1 MLKKANFS
9 YFIVLK
15 TKKSIENSMVNIIFR
30 NYKEG
35 DEKQLADLFNHAF
48 KRSVVIRTPD
58 GWLWRYVRS
67 PGFEP
72 KMCQIA
78 EDIDKKKIVG
88 TILVNLIE
96 IRPFGQK
103 KYIIADINDVS
114 THPDYT
120 KRGIA
125 TQLMENSVKYMN
137 EKGCDF
143 SMLSTGLKGFARSK
157 IYQKFGY
164 FDIEKEY
171 YFVQIPNVI
180 QLIRDFFGFAFFF
193 PILFILSYL
202 PRILNRLRIKF
213 KNFLKDFSYQIN
225 YNTNHYEYMS
235 AINRISPNNYE
246 GFPGYDHLKFNWAR
260 IKVPKNHNKPTYI
273 IVKKKN
279 KIVGGAVITH
289 QYVKAIRSK
298 LKLRLGI
305 IHEIFLDEGLFNN
318 SHKIYFAYIYLI
330 DKIIEAAMQRH
341 LGALLYTSSLNADYL
356 NKAFKGM
363 SFFRIQNDVVMVKEL
378 KKNLKFPKLKKPLFI
393 PTYLT
398 LGVV

>member
-1 MLKKANFS
+1 
-9 YFIVLK
+9 
-15 TKKSIENSMVNIIFR
+15 MVNIIFR
-30 NYKEG
+30 HYREG
-35 DEKQLADLFNHAF
+35 DEKQLADLFNRTF
-48 KRSVVIRTPD
+48 KRSVVIRTST
-58 GWLWRYVRS
+58 GWHWRYVRS

-78 EDIDKKKIVG
+78 EDVDKKNIVG

-96 IRPFGQK
+96 TRPLDK
-103 KYIIADINDVS
+103 KEYLIGDINDVS

-120 KRGIA
+120 KKGIA
-125 TQLMENSVKYMN
+125 TQLMENSIKYMK

-171 YFVQIPNVI
+171 FFVQILNVI
-180 QLIRDFFGFAFFF
+180 QLVRDFFGFAFLF

-213 KNFLKDFSYQIN
+213 KTFLKDFSYEIN
-225 YNTNHYEYMS
+225 HNTKHFEYMS
-235 AINRISPNNYE
+235 AINRIGPSNYE
-246 GFPGYDHLKFNWAR
+246 GYPGYDQFKFNWAR
-260 IKVPKNHNKPTYI
+260 IKVPTNHNKPTYI
-273 IVKKKN
+273 LVKKKS

-289 QYVKAIRSK
+289 QYVKAINYR

-305 IHEIFLDEGLFNN
+305 IHEIFLDESMSSN
-318 SHKIYFAYIYLI
+318 SYNINLAYIYLI
-330 DKIIEAAMQRH
+330 DKIIKAATQRH
-341 LGALLYTSSLNADYL
+341 LGVLLYTSSVNANYL

-363 SFFRIQNDVVMVKEL
+363 SFFRIQNGVVMAKEL